1 MRFFAISTFI
11 LLACSGGQ
19 PFTGT
24 QTAQPPATPTADCP
38 TGIDGSGQ
46 AQRVVF
52 PPLPMPFQSH
62 QLYELDLVVV
72 DCAGLRTTQPGTVT
86 LTARGA
92 NKPMLIGATT
102 TSADAGLAVFRIGI
116 DRAARGVVL
125 TA

>member
-46 AQRVVF
+46 PQRVLF

-72 DCAGLRTTQPGTVT
+72 DCAGRRATQPANVT

-102 TSADAGLAVFRIGI
+102 TPAQAGLAAFRVGI
-116 DRAARGVVL
+116 DRATSGLVL